1 LSHSLQPQATMHP
14 TRDSGTGAP
23 DSCLVCAG
31 QLAPARLPG
40 LLRCSVCGFVTA
52 NLDLTDEA
60 LRAIYGRD
68 YFHGGE
74 YLDYEREAESL
85 RLNFR
90 RRIAVL
96 RKLKPDL
103 AAADLFEVGCAYGY
117 FLQEVRP
124 FVHKASGIDISADAV
139 RAATDQQ
146 QVDARE
152 GDYLRFELER
162 RVDVVAIW
170 DTIEHLR
177 RPDLV
182 IAKAARDLE
191 PGGLLAITTGDIGS
205 LVGRSRGGR
214 WRMIHPPT
222 HLHYFSVATL
232 SRLLD
237 RLGFDLAHVSHPGN
251 SRKLRSVLYFML
263 VLKGNSPGV
272 YRLLQ
277 RLPLFNL
284 GVTVNLFDIMYVVAR
299 RRAAPTGTP

>member
-1 LSHSLQPQATMHP
+1 LSRSPQPQATTHP
-14 TRDSGTGAP
+14 IRDSGTGAP

-31 QLAPARLPG
+31 RLAPACLPG
-40 LLRCSVCGFVTA
+40 LLHCANCGFVTA
-52 NLDLTDEA
+52 NLDLTDDA
-60 LRAIYGRD
+60 LRAIYGRG

-90 RRIAVL
+90 RRIRVL
-96 RKLKPDL
+96 QKLKPDL
-103 AAADLFEVGCAYGY
+103 ADSELFEVGCAYGY

-124 FVHKASGIDISADAV
+124 FVRKASGIDISADAV

-146 QVDARE
+146 YVDARE
-152 GDYLRFELER
+152 GDYLDFELGR
-162 RVDVVAIW
+162 RVDIVAIW

-177 RPDLV
+177 RPDLI

-191 PGGLLAITTGDIGS
+191 PGGLLAISTGDIGS
-205 LVGRSRGGR
+205 LVARLRGGR

-222 HLHYFSVATL
+222 HLHYFSVGTL

-251 SRKLRSVLYFML
+251 SRKLRSVLYFLL
-263 VLKGNSPGV
+263 VLKGNSPGI

-277 RLPLFNL
+277 WLPLFNL

-299 RRAAPTGTP
+299 RRGTASGAP

>member
-1 LSHSLQPQATMHP
+1 MRYTETESS
-14 TRDSGTGAP
+14 RDSRTPAR

-31 QLAPARLPG
+31 RLAPARLPG
-40 LLRCSVCGFVTA
+40 LLRCSDCGFITA
-52 NLDLTDEA
+52 NLALTDEA

-74 YLDYEREAESL
+74 YLDYEQESESL

-96 RKLKPDL
+96 QKLKPDL
-103 AAADLFEVGCAYGY
+103 AASDLFELGCAYGY

-124 FVHKASGIDISADAV
+124 FVRQASGIDISTEAV
-139 RAATDQQ
+139 RSATYQQ
-146 QVDARE
+146 GVDARE
-152 GDYLRFELER
+152 GDYLGFELGR
-162 RVDVVAIW
+162 PVDIVAMW

-177 RPDLV
+177 RPDRI
-182 IAKAARDLE
+182 IAKAARDLK

-205 LVGRSRGGR
+205 FVARLRGGR

-232 SRLLD
+232 GRLLD

-251 SRKLRSVLYFML
+251 SRKLRSVLHFLL
-263 VLKGNSPGV
+263 VLKGNSSGV
-272 YRLLQ
+272 YRMLQ
-277 RLPLFNL
+277 WFPLFNL
-284 GVTVNLFDIMYVVAR
+284 GITVNLFDIMYVVAR
-299 RRAAPTGTP
+299 RRDTAPIAP